1 MQSDVLVVVEC
12 IRGSNSIASFEHI
25 VADCKTLM
33 NAFSKVSVNFIGRYL
48 NVLAHRLVG
57 YDMQVGNKS
66 WLGYP
71 LPLND
76 VIVSCNAS
84 II

>member
-12 IRGSNSIASFEHI
+12 IR
-25 VADCKTLM
+25 ADCKALM
-33 NAFSKVSVNFIGRYL
+33 NAFSKVSVNFIGRDL

-84 II
+84 VI

>member
-12 IRGSNSIASFEHI
+12 IR
-25 VADCKTLM
+25 ADCKALM
-33 NAFSKVSVNFIGRYL
+33 NAFSKVSVNFIGRDL

-66 WLGYP
+66 WFGYP

-84 II
+84 VI